1 MPGYRMPFVAK
12 LYDDDRS
19 AERYPVLLDGTL
31 RNPQAEPQD
40 VVIDD
45 LSASGFRT
53 ATARGLAVGD
63 TITLGIFGV
72 GLRTARVQRA
82 GDGHYGCQFVAPLTA
97 EELASALG
105 GLTPPDPIVFPGQ
118 GLVQQ
123 PGTGVS
129 VEPEWSLSGRMRLLV
144 IGAAAVIPWTVLGL
158 IWLAI

>member
-1 MPGYRMPFVAK
+1 MSFVAK
-12 LYDDDRS
+12 LYEDDRS

-45 LSASGFRT
+45 LSATGFRT

-82 GDGHYGCQFVAPLTA
+82 SDGHYGCQFVAPLTA
-97 EELASALG
+97 EELASALA
-105 GLTPPDPIVFPGQ
+105 GLAPPDPIRFPAPELGAS
-118 GLVQQ
+118 VAVDQ
-123 PGTGVS
+123 PVR
-129 VEPEWSLSGRMRLLV
+129 EWSLSPRMRVLCITAVGVAPWLL
-144 IGAAAVIPWTVLGL
+144 LGL
-158 IWLAI
+158 AWRLI

>member
-1 MPGYRMPFVAK
+1 MSFVAK
-12 LYDDDRS
+12 LYEDDRS

-45 LSASGFRT
+45 LSATGFRT

-82 GDGHYGCQFVAPLTA
+82 DDGHYGCQFVVPLTA
-97 EELASALG
+97 EELASALA
-105 GLTPPDPIVFPGQ
+105 GLAPPEPIRFPAPE
-118 GLVQQ
+118 LNSAAAVDQ
-123 PGTGVS
+123 PAQR
-129 VEPEWSLSGRMRLLV
+129 EWSLSPRMRILCV
-144 IGAAAVIPWTVLGL
+144 TAAGIGPWMVLGL
-158 IWLAI
+158 VWRLI